1 MEYWAFLR
9 IMGPI
14 QKSIY
19 QEQVMEMPK
28 IENLIKQNINL
39 TKDDLE
45 SQSCMM
51 AKSLGHKSPPQLVR
65 SFKPIPF

>member
-1 MEYWAFLR
+1 MEYWAFLQ

-14 QKSIY
+14 QKSIC

-28 IENLIKQNINL
+28 IENLIKQNINR
-39 TKDDLE
+39 TKDGLE

-51 AKSLGHKSPPQLVR
+51 VKSLGHKSPQQLAR
-65 SFKPIPF
+65 